1 VSAGVVD
8 LWQVDLGAVES
19 DGLQDLLSVG
29 EHERAKRILSQRQRV
44 RWAHSRGVLRELL
57 SRYLDCDARELRFE
71 LGAHGKP
78 ALRDEPTAGI
88 RSGDGLGFNLSHS
101 GSLMLVAVTAGQEV
115 GVDIERARERYTAEF
130 LRAWTMREAA
140 TKCRGL
146 ALAAPAPISP
156 EADLWTIEL
165 DLSPRAV
172 AALAVKGGR
181 HELRCW
187 DYNPPVRVACSTLIA
202 KALPGSPNSAL
213 PPFQI

>member
-1 VSAGVVD
+1 VVD
-8 LWQVDLGAVES
+8 LWHVDLRVVES
-19 DGLQDLLSVG
+19 DGLQDLLCVE
-29 EHERAKRILSQRQRV
+29 EHERAKRILSQRRRV
-44 RWAHSRGVLRELL
+44 RWAHSRGVLRALL

-71 LGAHGKP
+71 LGPHGKP
-78 ALRDEPTAGI
+78 ALRGAPSAWT

-115 GVDIERARERYTAEF
+115 GVDIERTRERYTAEF
-130 LRAWTMREAA
+130 LRAWTMREAI

-146 ALAAPAPISP
+146 TLAAPSPSSP
-156 EADLWTIEL
+156 ETELWTTEL
-165 DLSPRAV
+165 DLSPRAA

-187 DYNPPVRVACSTLIA
+187 DYNPPVRVACSTLTA